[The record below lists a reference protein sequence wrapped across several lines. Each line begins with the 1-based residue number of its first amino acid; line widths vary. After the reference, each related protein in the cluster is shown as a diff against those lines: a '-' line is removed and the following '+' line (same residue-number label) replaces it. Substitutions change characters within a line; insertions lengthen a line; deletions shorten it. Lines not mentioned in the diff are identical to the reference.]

1 LNYATKS
8 EAKEFIVATESGIIH
23 QMQKMNPK
31 KVFIPAPP
39 NNSCACN
46 DCPHMKLNTLEK
58 LYNCLKY
65 EQPEV
70 HLSADLIEKAK
81 KPIVRM
87 LELSAQFGL

>member
-1 LNYATKS
+1 MLIGHLEYSLLKFYSVIKTS
-8 EAKEFIVATESGIIH
+8 
-23 QMQKMNPK
+23 PK
-31 KVFIPAPP
+31 KTFIAAPP

-65 EQPEV
+65 EQPEII
-70 HLSADLIEKAK
+70 LSAELIEKAK
-81 KPIVRM
+81 KPILRM